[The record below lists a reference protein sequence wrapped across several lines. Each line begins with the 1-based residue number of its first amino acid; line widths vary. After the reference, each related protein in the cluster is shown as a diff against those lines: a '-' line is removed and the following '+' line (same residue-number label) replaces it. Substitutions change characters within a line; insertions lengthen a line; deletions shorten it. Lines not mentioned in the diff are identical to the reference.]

1 MQKTEEFKPVFLYR
15 DDEAIKKIANE
26 HSEWCIY
33 VQNGILE
40 ANKLFDE
47 ELTDEETTQIMK
59 GGWKAAAELIKSKSD
74 FPKARVETI
83 LDLQGKTPDTAIN
96 ALLTIAN
103 RSAAIKASVVDGKV
117 VIGENVKEELK
128 EKYSFYTKTAY
139 QNEVLDNA
147 NELCQSITKLI
158 NKNLIGNNDL
168 HEACR
173 SLIIVKPVMGENS
186 KYEVIPNYRR
196 ILEQ

>member
-1 MQKTEEFKPVFLYR
+1 MQQTKEFKPVFLYR
-15 DDEAIKKIANE
+15 DDEAIKKIENE
-26 HSEWCIY
+26 YSEWTIY
-33 VQNGILE
+33 TQNGINE
-40 ANKLFDE
+40 AKKLFDE
-47 ELTDEETTQIMK
+47 ELTDEELTQIMK

-74 FPKARVETI
+74 FPKARVETL

-96 ALLTIAN
+96 ALLTISN
-103 RSAAIKASVVDGKV
+103 RSAAIKASIVDGEV

-139 QNEVLDNA
+139 QNEVLANA
-147 NELCQSITKLI
+147 NELCESIVKLI
-158 NKNLIGNNDL
+158 AKNLIGNNDL

-173 SLIIVKPVMGENS
+173 GLRIVKPVMGENG
-186 KYEVIPNYRR
+186 KYKVIPNYRR